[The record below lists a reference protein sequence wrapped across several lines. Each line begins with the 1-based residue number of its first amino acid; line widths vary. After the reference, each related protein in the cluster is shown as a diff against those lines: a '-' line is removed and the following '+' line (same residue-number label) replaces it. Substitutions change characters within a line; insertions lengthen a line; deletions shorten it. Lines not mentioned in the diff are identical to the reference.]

1 MGTGLRR
8 ALELPVIWNS
18 LGMREGVPLSVAGC
32 PLAIWIGAKLIQ
44 TSSPFAAWVG
54 GFVFWFWVSVVELF
68 HLEAQRDAGFCWDAH
83 KVPARCARAVPK
95 HRYLGEH
102 RCQALGFVSPE
113 GS

>member
-1 MGTGLRR
+1 MGCWPSDHTLKYTGLEDTR
-8 ALELPVIWNS
+8 LFCFV
-18 LGMREGVPLSVAGC
+18 
-32 PLAIWIGAKLIQ
+32 IQ
-44 TSSPFAAWVG
+44 TTSPFATWLG